1 MCIYVS
7 IRLSVWTC
15 TRKGTYMCMFRQTDG
30 YMCMFCRITVH
41 FFFWISIF
49 ILLMLPR
56 ICAGSPKAMQ
66 QVDIVQ
72 SRMSLR
78 CSRGKCNYV
87 LAPSCAHSLLEKK
100 VTIIF
105 FLFSAPSLCPQSN
118 VQVSTAD
125 NLWKQFRPDK
135 MFSREC
141 LHVQT
146 RISLR
151 CSRKKC
157 SVSFSAPICVLNHL
171 LLVSSAD
178 NLFKQLGPR
187 ADPAKLSCENGAH
200 VKSRMSLR
208 CWRGKFFFIFFKCT
222 FLFFVSS
229 FLSTII
235 YSVLLK

>member
-1 MCIYVS
+1 MCAFA
-7 IRLSVWTC
+7 
-15 TRKGTYMCMFRQTDG
+15 TREESQHY
-30 YMCMFCRITVH
+30 I
-41 FFFWISIF
+41 
-49 ILLMLPR
+49 
-56 ICAGSPKAMQ
+56 
-66 QVDIVQ
+66 
-72 SRMSLR
+72 
-78 CSRGKCNYV
+78 
-87 LAPSCAHSLLEKK
+87 
-100 VTIIF
+100 

-118 VQVSTAD
+118 VQVSTAN

-187 ADPAKLSCENGAH
+187 ADPAKLSCKNGAH
-200 VKSRMSLR
+200 VKSRMSHR
-208 CWRGKFFFIFFKCT
+208 CWRGIFFFKCT
-222 FLFFVSS
+222 FLLFVSS

>member
-1 MCIYVS
+1 
-7 IRLSVWTC
+7 
-15 TRKGTYMCMFRQTDG
+15 MCMYAQKLQLTHILS
-30 YMCMFCRITVH
+30 YNCPLLLLNIH
-41 FFFWISIF
+41 LIF
-49 ILLMLPR
+49 LMLPR
-56 ICAGSPKAMQ
+56 ICTDSPKAMQ

-100 VTIIF
+100 VNIIF
-105 FLFSAPSLCPQSN
+105 FSILCSAPSLCPQSY

-151 CSRKKC
+151 CSRKN
-157 SVSFSAPICVLNHL
+157 VL
-171 LLVSSAD
+171 
-178 NLFKQLGPR
+178 
-187 ADPAKLSCENGAH
+187 
-200 VKSRMSLR
+200 
-208 CWRGKFFFIFFKCT
+208 
-222 FLFFVSS
+222 FLFPRPFVS
-229 FLSTII
+229 LII
-235 YSVLLK
+235 CY

>member
-1 MCIYVS
+1 
-7 IRLSVWTC
+7 
-15 TRKGTYMCMFRQTDG
+15 
-30 YMCMFCRITVH
+30 
-41 FFFWISIF
+41 
-49 ILLMLPR
+49 
-56 ICAGSPKAMQ
+56 MQ

-78 CSRGKCNYV
+78 CSRGKCNYI

-100 VTIIF
+100 VNIIF
-105 FLFSAPSLCPQSN
+105 FFFSVPSLCCPQSN

-141 LHVQT
+141 AHVQT

-178 NLFKQLGPR
+178 NLFKRLGPR
-187 ADPAKLSCENGAH
+187 SDPAKLSCENVAH

-208 CWRGKFFFIFFKCT
+208 CWGGKFFFFF
-222 FLFFVSS
+222 
-229 FLSTII
+229 
-235 YSVLLK
+235 

>member
-1 MCIYVS
+1 MCAFA
-7 IRLSVWTC
+7 
-15 TRKGTYMCMFRQTDG
+15 TREESQHY
-30 YMCMFCRITVH
+30 I
-41 FFFWISIF
+41 
-49 ILLMLPR
+49 
-56 ICAGSPKAMQ
+56 
-66 QVDIVQ
+66 
-72 SRMSLR
+72 
-78 CSRGKCNYV
+78 
-87 LAPSCAHSLLEKK
+87 
-100 VTIIF
+100 

-151 CSRKKC
+151 CSRKKF
-157 SVSFSAPICVLNHL
+157 SVSFSAPICVVNHL

-178 NLFKQLGPR
+178 NLFKQFGPR

-208 CWRGKFFFIFFKCT
+208 CWRGNFFLYFKCT
-222 FLFFVSS
+222 FLFFC
-229 FLSTII
+229 
-235 YSVLLK
+235 